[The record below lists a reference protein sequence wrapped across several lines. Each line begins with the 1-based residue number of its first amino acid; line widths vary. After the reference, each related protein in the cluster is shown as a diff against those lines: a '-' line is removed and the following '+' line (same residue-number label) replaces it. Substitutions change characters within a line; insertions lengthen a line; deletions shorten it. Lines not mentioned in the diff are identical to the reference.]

1 VSSFR
6 LVDCGAEP
14 PAGAHEG
21 ARTGEDQNCEDEHG
35 EEQTPFHAV
44 TGSPSAGV

>member
-1 VSSFR
+1 MSSFR
-6 LVDCGAEP
+6 LVDGGAEP

-21 ARTGEDQNCEDEHG
+21 ARTGEDEKCEDEHG